1 VSAAAVF
8 LAAPALWAAYTWGSH
23 ALTLGCVWR
32 GPREG
37 RKVSLTFDDGPDPE
51 TTPRVLDILAAQGVR
66 GTFFLIGARAA
77 RHGSLVRR
85 IADSE
90 HDLGNHSWSHRSL
103 WLAGPRQTAHEVTGG
118 HEGIAEVAGT
128 PPRFFRPPWGMTNL
142 ALFPVLRR
150 LGTPCVFWTVQTEGR
165 RAAPAPV
172 QIERVR
178 RRALP
183 GAILDLH
190 DADGVPG
197 AGRRLV
203 EALPSMI
210 HALRADGYTLV
221 PLSDLL

>member
-1 VSAAAVF
+1 MSAAAGF
-8 LAAPALWAAYTWGSH
+8 LAVPALWAAYTWGSH

-51 TTPRVLDILAAQGVR
+51 TTPRVLDILADQSVKA
-66 GTFFLIGARAA
+66 TFFLIGDRAA
-77 RHGSLVRR
+77 RYGSLVRR
-85 IADSE
+85 IADSG
-90 HDLGNHSWSHRSL
+90 HDLGNHSLSHRSL
-103 WLAGPRQTAHEVTGG
+103 WLAGPRKTTH
-118 HEGIAEVAGT
+118 EVAGGHNAIADAAGA

-165 RAAPAPV
+165 RAALAPV
-172 QIERVR
+172 QIERAS
-178 RRALP
+178 RRARP

-210 HALRADGYTLV
+210 QALSADGYALA

>member
-1 VSAAAVF
+1 MSAAAGV
-8 LAAPALWAAYTWGSH
+8 LAVPALWAAYTWGSH

-37 RKVSLTFDDGPDPE
+37 RKISLTFDDGPDPE
-51 TTPRVLDILAAQGVR
+51 TTPRVLDILAAQDVR
-66 GTFFLIGARAA
+66 GAFFLIGDRAA
-77 RHGSLVRR
+77 RCGRLVRR
-85 IADSE
+85 IVDAG

-118 HEGIAEVAGT
+118 HDAIAGAAGA

-150 LGTPCVFWTVQTEGR
+150 LGTPCVFWTVQTER
-165 RAAPAPV
+165 RRPAPAPV
-172 QIERVR
+172 QIECAR
-178 RRALP
+178 RRARP

-210 HALRADGYTLV
+210 QALRSDGYALA

>member
-1 VSAAAVF
+1 
-8 LAAPALWAAYTWGSH
+8 
-23 ALTLGCVWR
+23 
-32 GPREG
+32 
-37 RKVSLTFDDGPDPE
+37 
-51 TTPRVLDILAAQGVR
+51 VLDILADQSVKA
-66 GTFFLIGARAA
+66 TFFLIGDRAA
-77 RHGSLVRR
+77 RYGSLVRR
-85 IADSE
+85 IADSG
-90 HDLGNHSWSHRSL
+90 HDLGNHSLSHRSL
-103 WLAGPRQTAHEVTGG
+103 WLAGPRKTTH
-118 HEGIAEVAGT
+118 EVAGGHNAIADAAGA

-165 RAAPAPV
+165 RAALAPV
-172 QIERVR
+172 QIERAS
-178 RRALP
+178 RRARP

-210 HALRADGYTLV
+210 QALSADGYALA